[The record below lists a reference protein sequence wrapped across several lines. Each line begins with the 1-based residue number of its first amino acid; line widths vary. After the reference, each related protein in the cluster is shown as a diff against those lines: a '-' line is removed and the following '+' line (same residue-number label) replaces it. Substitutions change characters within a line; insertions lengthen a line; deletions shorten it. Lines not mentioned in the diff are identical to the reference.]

1 MYPYTMLAVLYDLH
15 GNLPALDAVLA
26 DAEQAGASR
35 YLLGGDYAGFGAWPR
50 QTVARLEALP
60 DATWIA
66 GNHERWLSGDLH
78 DAPAG
83 PLVRPATEAQQA
95 ALAPETIARLTALPA
110 TARLGGTLFCHAS
123 PRSDMASFG
132 AAVEPEDRERLG
144 DVGDAARVVFGH
156 THVQFRRAG
165 PGGVELVNPGS
176 VGLPLD
182 GDVRAAYARIDDAG
196 TLTLHRVDYDRG
208 LTIAA
213 LEDRGDQWA
222 TIVAAWLREGRPVL

>member
-1 MYPYTMLAVLYDLH
+1 MLAVLYDLH

-26 DAEQAGASR
+26 DAEQAGATR

-50 QTVARLEALP
+50 QTVSRLEALP

-66 GNHERWLSGDLH
+66 GNHERWLAGDLH

-83 PLVRPATEAQQA
+83 PLVRAATAAQRL
-95 ALAPETIARLTALPA
+95 ALAPEATARLTALPA
-110 TARLGGTLFCHAS
+110 TARDGDTLFCHAS

-132 AAVEPEDRERLG
+132 TAVEPEDRERLG
-144 DVGDAARVVFGH
+144 DVDGAARVVFGH

-196 TLTLHRVDYDRG
+196 ALTLHRVDYDRA

-213 LEDRGDQWA
+213 LEDRGEQWA